1 MVHVAIP
8 RIITS
13 IILYFCGSLLTVIVY
28 SCRVKS
34 IKSHWR
40 VTILFLIQPQVSV
53 MRLQWQTFMLL
64 GLFQYITH
72 EFGLFLISF
81 SMLLLTLVN
90 LIVRNSLKIKIL
102 RRAML
107 ITTSIEFSY
116 FLVFLSE
123 RMKFGLVIIL
133 HTSITQR

>member
-1 MVHVAIP
+1 
-8 RIITS
+8 
-13 IILYFCGSLLTVIVY
+13 
-28 SCRVKS
+28 
-34 IKSHWR
+34 
-40 VTILFLIQPQVSV
+40 
-53 MRLQWQTFMLL
+53 MLL